1 MATAD
6 PYQSLLDK
14 QSQSQ
19 NRTVS
24 QAPSTTTSSTVGS
37 TSQQASG
44 SSSSYENT
52 TLLSPENQKALDT
65 LIQQLLGGGTAE
77 QKKNSKER
85 DLVTAVV
92 QDLLQQYSKQQ
103 AFTDASGLMA
113 LNLKK
118 SQEANAPAIARSIEG
133 AGTSASSMQGL
144 LASNLAN
151 DSALAASALGADQ
164 AKAYGVIQTNLSS
177 LLENL
182 SRPDNTIITALN
194 NALNTA
200 KGATLNR
207 SIVTNSSQ
215 SQSGSSS
222 SSGTTMVNGGYQGGQ
237 TAAIGQ
243 SSSVETKPWDPLTA
257 TPMDNAVAA
266 GYDGDLRG
274 IGTASAWNQLSGGS
288 NWFSN

>member
-6 PYQSLLDK
+6 PYQSLLDN
-14 QSQSQ
+14 QNQ

-37 TSQQASG
+37 TSLLASG

-85 DLVTAVV
+85 DLVIATV
-92 QDLLQQYSKQQ
+92 QDLLRQYSKQQ

-113 LNLKK
+113 LNLKR
-118 SQEANAPAIARSIEG
+118 SQEANAPAIAKSIEG

-164 AKAYGVIQTNLSS
+164 AKAYAGAQTNLAS

-182 SRPDNTIITALN
+182 SRPDNIIITALN

-207 SIVTNSSQ
+207 SIATENSQ
-215 SQSGSSS
+215 SQSGSNSS
-222 SSGTTMVNGGYQGGQ
+222 NTTSMVNGGYQGGQ

-243 SSSVETKPWDPLTA
+243 SSSGEAKAWDPFTA

-274 IGTASAWNQLSGGS
+274 IGAASSWNQLSGGS

>member
-6 PYQSLLDK
+6 PYQSLLDN
-14 QSQSQ
+14 QNQ

-113 LNLKK
+113 LNLKR
-118 SQEANAPAIARSIEG
+118 SQEANAPAIAKSIEG

-164 AKAYGVIQTNLSS
+164 AKAYGGIQTNLSS

-200 KGATLNR
+200 KGATINR
-207 SIVTNSSQ
+207 SVVTDSSQ

-243 SSSVETKPWDPLTA
+243 SSSSVEAKPWDPLTA

-274 IGTASAWNQLSGGS
+274 IGTASSWNQLSGGS

>member
-6 PYQSLLDK
+6 PYQSLLDN
-14 QSQSQ
+14 QSQ

-24 QAPSTTTSSTVGS
+24 QAPSTTTTSTVGS

-85 DLVTAVV
+85 DLITAVV

-118 SQEANAPAIARSIEG
+118 SQEANAPAIAKSIEG

-151 DSALAASALGADQ
+151 DSALAASALGAEQ
-164 AKAYGVIQTNLSS
+164 AKAYAGAQTNLAS

-200 KGATLNR
+200 KGATINR
-207 SIVTNSSQ
+207 SVVTDSSQ

-243 SSSVETKPWDPLTA
+243 SSSGAAKAWNPLTS

-274 IGTASAWNQLSGGS
+274 IGTANSWNQLSGGS
-288 NWFSN
+288 NWFSS

>member
-1 MATAD
+1 MADSKYPD
-6 PYQSLLDK
+6 PTGATT
-14 QSQSQ
+14 
-19 NRTVS
+19 NRTVF
-24 QAPSTTTSSTVGS
+24 QAPSTTTTSSVGS
-37 TSQQASG
+37 ASQQATG
-44 SSSSYENT
+44 SSSSYEKT
-52 TLLSPENQKALDT
+52 TILSPENQKALDT

-118 SQEANAPAIARSIEG
+118 SQEANAPAIAKSIEG

-151 DSALAASALGADQ
+151 DSALAASALGAEQ
-164 AKAYGVIQTNLSS
+164 ARAYAGAQTNLAS

-200 KGATLNR
+200 KGATINR
-207 SIVTNSSQ
+207 SVVTDSSQ
-215 SQSGSSS
+215 SQSGSST

-237 TAAIGQ
+237 AAAIGQ
-243 SSSVETKPWDPLTA
+243 SSSSGEAKPWNPLTS

-274 IGTASAWNQLSGGS
+274 IGTANSWNQLSGGS
-288 NWFSN
+288 NWFSS

>member
-6 PYQSLLDK
+6 PYQSLLDN
-14 QSQSQ
+14 QSQ
-19 NRTVS
+19 NRTVF
-24 QAPSTTTSSTVGS
+24 QAPSTTTTSSVGS
-37 TSQQASG
+37 ASQQATG
-44 SSSSYENT
+44 SSSSYEKT
-52 TLLSPENQKALDT
+52 TILSPENQKALDT

-118 SQEANAPAIARSIEG
+118 SMEANAPAIAKSIEG

-151 DSALAASALGADQ
+151 DSALAASALGAEQ
-164 AKAYGVIQTNLSS
+164 AKAYAGAQTNLAS

-200 KGATLNR
+200 KGATINR
-207 SIVTNSSQ
+207 SVVTDSSQ
-215 SQSGSSS
+215 SQSGSST
-222 SSGTTMVNGGYQGGQ
+222 SSGTTTVNGGYQGGQ
-237 TAAIGQ
+237 TASIGQ
-243 SSSVETKPWDPLTA
+243 SSSSGEAKPWDPFTS

-274 IGTASAWNQLSGGS
+274 IGTANSWNQLSGGS
-288 NWFSN
+288 NWFSS

>member
-1 MATAD
+1 MADSKYPD
-6 PYQSLLDK
+6 PTGATT
-14 QSQSQ
+14 

-24 QAPSTTTSSTVGS
+24 QAPSTTTSSTIGS
-37 TSQQASG
+37 TSQQATG

-52 TLLSPENQKALDT
+52 TILSPENQKALDT

-222 SSGTTMVNGGYQGGQ
+222 SSGTSMVNGGYQGGQ

-243 SSSVETKPWDPLTA
+243 SSSSGTAKAWDPLTA

>member
-1 MATAD
+1 MADSKYPD
-6 PYQSLLDK
+6 PTGATT
-14 QSQSQ
+14 
-19 NRTVS
+19 NRTVF
-24 QAPSTTTSSTVGS
+24 QAPSTTTTSSVGS
-37 TSQQASG
+37 ASQHATG
-44 SSSSYENT
+44 SSSSYEKT
-52 TLLSPENQKALDT
+52 TILSPENQKALDT

-118 SQEANAPAIARSIEG
+118 SQEANAPAIAKSIEG

-151 DSALAASALGADQ
+151 DSALAASALGAEQ
-164 AKAYGVIQTNLSS
+164 ARAYAGAQTNLAS

-200 KGATLNR
+200 KGATINR
-207 SIVTNSSQ
+207 SVVTDSSQ
-215 SQSGSSS
+215 SQSGSST

-237 TAAIGQ
+237 AAAIGQ
-243 SSSVETKPWDPLTA
+243 SSSSGEAKPWNPLTS

-274 IGTASAWNQLSGGS
+274 IGTANSWNQLSGGS
-288 NWFSN
+288 NWFSS

>member
-1 MATAD
+1 MADSKYPD
-6 PYQSLLDK
+6 PTGSAV
-14 QSQSQ
+14 

-24 QAPSTTTSSTVGS
+24 QAPSTTQQVTSSSGTG
-37 TSQQASG
+37 TQAGYSATD
-44 SSSSYENT
+44 ENI

-65 LIQQLLGGGTAE
+65 LIQQLLGGGTPE

-85 DLVTAVV
+85 DLVTAMV

-118 SQEANAPAIARSIEG
+118 SMEANAPAIARSIEG

-151 DSALAASALGADQ
+151 DSALAASALGAEQ
-164 AKAYGVIQTNLSS
+164 AKAYGGIQTNLSS

-200 KGATLNR
+200 KGATVNR
-207 SIVTNSSQ
+207 SVTTSGNTSSSQ
-215 SQSGSSS
+215 SQTGQA
-222 SSGTTMVNGGYQGGQ
+222 TKLVNGGYQGGQ
-237 TAAIGQ
+237 TANVGQ
-243 SSSVETKPWDPLTA
+243 SGGETSVPAKPWDPATA

-274 IGTASAWNQLSGGS
+274 IGTANSWNQLSGGS

>member
-6 PYQSLLDK
+6 PYQSLLDN
-14 QSQSQ
+14 QSQ

-24 QAPSTTTSSTVGS
+24 QAPSTTTTSTVGS
-37 TSQQASG
+37 TSQQARG

-118 SQEANAPAIARSIEG
+118 SQEANAPAIAKSIEG

-215 SQSGSSS
+215 SRSGSSS
-222 SSGTTMVNGGYQGGQ
+222 SSGTLMVNGGYQGEQ

-243 SSSVETKPWDPLTA
+243 SSSSGTAKAWDPLTA

-266 GYDGDLRG
+266 GYDGDLRE
-274 IGTASAWNQLSGGS
+274 IGTANSWNQLSGGS

>member
-1 MATAD
+1 MADSKYPDPTGTTA
-6 PYQSLLDK
+6 
-14 QSQSQ
+14 

-24 QAPSTTTSSTVGS
+24 QAPSTTTSNTVGS

-113 LNLKK
+113 LNLKR
-118 SQEANAPAIARSIEG
+118 SQEANAPAIAKSIEG

-164 AKAYGVIQTNLSS
+164 AKAYAGAQTNLAS

-200 KGATLNR
+200 KGATINR
-207 SIVTNSSQ
+207 SVVTDSSQ

-237 TAAIGQ
+237 AAAIGQ
-243 SSSVETKPWDPLTA
+243 SSSSGGAKAWDPLTS

-274 IGTASAWNQLSGGS
+274 IGTASSWNQLSGGS
-288 NWFSN
+288 NWFSS

>member
-1 MATAD
+1 MALH
-6 PYQSLLDK
+6 P
-14 QSQSQ
+14 
-19 NRTVS
+19 
-24 QAPSTTTSSTVGS
+24 PI
-37 TSQQASG
+37 
-44 SSSSYENT
+44 
-52 TLLSPENQKALDT
+52 SPENQKALDT

-118 SQEANAPAIARSIEG
+118 SQEANAPAIAKSIEG

-151 DSALAASALGADQ
+151 DSALAASALGAEQ
-164 AKAYGVIQTNLSS
+164 AKAYGGIQTNLSS

-200 KGATLNR
+200 KGA
-207 SIVTNSSQ
+207 NSSR
-215 SQSGSSS
+215 
-222 SSGTTMVNGGYQGGQ
+222 GTTMVNGGYQGGQ

-243 SSSVETKPWDPLTA
+243 SSSSGEATAWNPLTS

-274 IGTASAWNQLSGGS
+274 IGTANSWNQLSGGS
-288 NWFSN
+288 NWFSS

>member
-1 MATAD
+1 
-6 PYQSLLDK
+6 
-14 QSQSQ
+14 
-19 NRTVS
+19 
-24 QAPSTTTSSTVGS
+24 
-37 TSQQASG
+37 
-44 SSSSYENT
+44 
-52 TLLSPENQKALDT
+52 
-65 LIQQLLGGGTAE
+65 
-77 QKKNSKER
+77 
-85 DLVTAVV
+85 
-92 QDLLQQYSKQQ
+92 
-103 AFTDASGLMA
+103 MA

-118 SQEANAPAIARSIEG
+118 SQEANAPAIAKSIEG

-164 AKAYGVIQTNLSS
+164 AKAYAGAQTNLAS

-207 SIVTNSSQ
+207 SIATDSSQ

-222 SSGTTMVNGGYQGGQ
+222 SSGTSMVNGGYQGGQ

-243 SSSVETKPWDPLTA
+243 SSSGEAKAWDPFTA

-274 IGTASAWNQLSGGS
+274 IGTASSWNQLSGGS
-288 NWFSN
+288 NWFSS

>member
-6 PYQSLLDK
+6 PYQSLLDN
-14 QSQSQ
+14 QNQ

-37 TSQQASG
+37 TSQQATG

-118 SQEANAPAIARSIEG
+118 SQEANAPAIAKSIEG

-164 AKAYGVIQTNLSS
+164 AKAYAGAQTNLAS

-207 SIVTNSSQ
+207 SIVTDSSQ

-222 SSGTTMVNGGYQGGQ
+222 SSGTSMVNGGYQGGQ

-243 SSSVETKPWDPLTA
+243 SSSGEAKAWDPFTA
-257 TPMDNAVAA
+257 TTLDNAVAA

-274 IGTASAWNQLSGGS
+274 IGTASSWNQLSGGS
-288 NWFSN
+288 NWFSS

>member
-1 MATAD
+1 MADSKYPD
-6 PYQSLLDK
+6 PTGATP
-14 QSQSQ
+14 

-24 QAPSTTTSSTVGS
+24 QAPSTTTSSTIGS
-37 TSQQASG
+37 TSQQATG

-52 TLLSPENQKALDT
+52 TILSPENQKALDT

-118 SQEANAPAIARSIEG
+118 SQEANAPAIAKSIEG

-151 DSALAASALGADQ
+151 DSALAASALGAEQ
-164 AKAYGVIQTNLSS
+164 AKAYAGAQTDLAS

-200 KGATLNR
+200 KGANSSR
-207 SIVTNSSQ
+207 SLVTDSSQ
-215 SQSGSSS
+215 SQAGSSS
-222 SSGTTMVNGGYQGGQ
+222 SNGTTMVNGGYQGGQ

-243 SSSVETKPWDPLTA
+243 SSSSGEAKPWNPLTS

-274 IGTASAWNQLSGGS
+274 IGTANSWNQLSGGS
-288 NWFSN
+288 NWFSS

>member
-6 PYQSLLDK
+6 PYQSLLDN
-14 QSQSQ
+14 QSQ

-24 QAPSTTTSSTVGS
+24 QAPSTTTTSTVGS
-37 TSQQASG
+37 TSQQATG

-118 SQEANAPAIARSIEG
+118 SQEANAPAIAKSIEG

-151 DSALAASALGADQ
+151 DSALAASALGAEQ
-164 AKAYGVIQTNLSS
+164 AKAYAGAQTNLAS

-200 KGATLNR
+200 KGATINR
-207 SIVTNSSQ
+207 SVVTDSSQ

-243 SSSVETKPWDPLTA
+243 SSSSGEATAWNPLTS

-274 IGTASAWNQLSGGS
+274 IGTANSWNQLSGGS

>member
-1 MATAD
+1 MADSKYPD
-6 PYQSLLDK
+6 PTGSAV
-14 QSQSQ
+14 

-24 QAPSTTTSSTVGS
+24 QAPSTTQQVTSSSGTG
-37 TSQQASG
+37 TQAGYSATD
-44 SSSSYENT
+44 ENI

-65 LIQQLLGGGTAE
+65 LIQQLLGGGTPE

-85 DLVTAVV
+85 DLVTAMV

-118 SQEANAPAIARSIEG
+118 SMEANAPAIARSIEG
-133 AGTSASSMQGL
+133 AGTSASAMQGL
-144 LASNLAN
+144 LANNLAN
-151 DSALAASALGADQ
+151 DSALAASALGAEQ
-164 AKAYGVIQTNLSS
+164 AKAYGGIQTNLSS

-182 SRPDNTIITALN
+182 SRPDNTIITALS

-200 KGATLNR
+200 KGANVNR
-207 SIVTNSSQ
+207 SVTTNISGSSSQ
-215 SQSGSSS
+215 SQSGQ
-222 SSGTTMVNGGYQGGQ
+222 TTTLVNGGYQGGQ
-237 TAAIGQ
+237 TAEIGQ
-243 SSSVETKPWDPLTA
+243 SSSSVPTKPWDPATA

-274 IGTASAWNQLSGGS
+274 IGTANSWNQLSGGS